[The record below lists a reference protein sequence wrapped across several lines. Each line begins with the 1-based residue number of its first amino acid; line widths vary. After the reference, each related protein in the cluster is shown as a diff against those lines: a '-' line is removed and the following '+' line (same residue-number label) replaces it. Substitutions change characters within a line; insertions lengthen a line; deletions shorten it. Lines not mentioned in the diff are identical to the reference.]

1 MAGGTE
7 TVLLSSV
14 IVTLLMGPWSPQWLL
29 CESTAEKAMSRVVKV
44 VTENH
49 FLGTELRPVVLG
61 LPQAPLTFCHRR
73 GTVMKTPM
81 RNTSTTSG

>member
-44 VTENH
+44 VTEYH
-49 FLGTELRPVVLG
+49 FLRTELRPAMLG
-61 LPQAPLTFCHRR
+61 LPQAPLTFYQPR
-73 GTVMKTPM
+73 GTVKKTPM
-81 RNTSTTSG
+81 RNRSTTSG